1 MKNHKSLIASA
12 VCAATALSAVPFTA
26 GAADDI
32 VYGTMNIPYADFY
45 ANEGIGYE
53 VDAVSSATT
62 SKWCNNTEGGTAQG
76 TFNESNGDGTG
87 RILGVVYPVAISR
100 EDLDALGTDN
110 YSFTALDSAPAAYK
124 TVTVENG
131 IASFSAVVDDEI
143 EYNTTT
149 VTVETA
155 SVWSNYCITI
165 DDLIYER
172 GAAAS
177 SIGKLYG
184 CIVTD
189 TDGNNYAMRHLEN
202 IWKNELGINVL
213 ENATDMHGA
222 SLSYK
227 NFTGLSGAKIDTIKY
242 ITEKGYYIYDVEP
255 DAYLAKKITG
265 GVSITNADVSTGQ
278 TTITSNLPTDYDA
291 EYTLN
296 NLNGNVIDGIL
307 TYSDAA
313 AGIYSITISDNN
325 GIYESFTV
333 SFSLTSDSM
342 PAVYGDKKIVKAEN
356 ADDADFANFM
366 KNISK
371 VTVNGTEYASTGRG
385 SVKIINEDGSI
396 DFNASSRD
404 GSIFD
409 GSGNYELIV
418 EANGYTHTL
427 EFSINDNK
435 KPDDKDDDNKNP
447 DEKDDN
453 SNYLMGDINSDGYI
467 NALDASIVLTEYANI
482 ATGKSSSFSSTQK
495 TAADVNK
502 DGNTDALDA
511 SKILTY
517 YAATATGS
525 EPSWN

>member
-12 VCAATALSAVPFTA
+12 VCAVTALSAVPFTA

-62 SKWCNNTEGGTAQG
+62 SKWSKNGVGELFEGTYNQA
-76 TFNESNGDGTG
+76 NDDGTG
-87 RILGVVYPVAISR
+87 TILGVTFPVAVSQA
-100 EDLDALGTDN
+100 DLDALGENN
-110 YSFTALDSAPAAYK
+110 YGFSELEETPAIFK
-124 TVTVENG
+124 NVTVTDGKAQFSEVQDSEIITSPEASVKLNTNTPWGDYLIDVENNTEMGAIYGAIIRTFDGNSYAMCHEANIWRGELAWSSG
-131 IASFSAVVDDEI
+131 IKKTEPHGNTLPYKDYINLMGATISEI
-143 EYNTTT
+143 DFITLDGYFIVPTNTY
-149 VTVETA
+149 VPIKFE
-155 SVWSNYCITI
+155 NEITI
-165 DDLIYER
+165 ANSKS
-172 GAAAS
+172 GSGTAA
-177 SIGKLYG
+177 
-184 CIVTD
+184 
-189 TDGNNYAMRHLEN
+189 
-202 IWKNELGINVL
+202 
-213 ENATDMHGA
+213 
-222 SLSYK
+222 
-227 NFTGLSGAKIDTIKY
+227 
-242 ITEKGYYIYDVEP
+242 
-255 DAYLAKKITG
+255 
-265 GVSITNADVSTGQ
+265 
-278 TTITSNLPTDYDA
+278 
-291 EYTLN
+291 
-296 NLNGNVIDGIL
+296 
-307 TYSDAA
+307 
-313 AGIYSITISDNN
+313 ITIS
-325 GIYESFTV
+325 GIPEDYNKSYKVEGMTASINDSQIVYTDALAGSYTLTISDADGKYADVYASFT
-333 SFSLTSDSM
+333 LTTDSM
-342 PAVYGDKKIVKAEN
+342 PAAYSDGKIVKTEN

-409 GSGNYELIV
+409 GSRNYELIV

-435 KPDDKDDDNKNP
+435 KPDDKGDDNKNP

-495 TAADVNK
+495 AAADVNK